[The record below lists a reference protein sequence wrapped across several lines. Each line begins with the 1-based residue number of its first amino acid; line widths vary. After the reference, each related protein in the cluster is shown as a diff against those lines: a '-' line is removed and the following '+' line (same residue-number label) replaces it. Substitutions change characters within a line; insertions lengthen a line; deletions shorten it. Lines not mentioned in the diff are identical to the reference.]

1 MSAIEW
7 RATSFSLSSCA
18 WMFQWA
24 ADRSKT
30 LFVPMLSFPEVALNP
45 SESRTT
51 EFESSSHPFKYHVCA
66 YLRLIFGLRYL
77 GHHLRPI
84 SSRTQE
90 IRNLLLTHANTIQ
103 HHSLGCCYNHIQS
116 IPINR
121 LNRSLRP
128 FILQWIDSPTPHLS
142 NWAPGPGIGKKID
155 KRMMEGTESQKPFC
169 TSNCCCTWSSS
180 PASWEQVLLLF
191 SSLQLVQLS
200 SLELPYW
207 DRSPAT
213 LVVLTCKILLVRG
226 IWETT
231 NGSSYCSFM
240 FTFVW
245 VDNGQ
250 PENWHN
256 TSKAPTCH
264 QKNKSFKKCRSFF
277 GSFASLVSFV
287 SFTSFTSFVSLASFT
302 SFTSSAGSAL
312 RMAWVVCYDM
322 PATSSNPSWS
332 GGFPEK
338 WRKKQHPSWEYGE
351 AIHQGNCTWR
361 SSMQLPCIGFY

>member
-1 MSAIEW
+1 MACDIFQLVFLRLDVPVSCGPKQDTVRSNVVFSRGGPEPFWIENHRIW
-7 RATSFSLSSCA
+7 KQFTSFQIPCLCISAPHIWLALSGS
-18 WMFQWA
+18 
-24 ADRSKT
+24 
-30 LFVPMLSFPEVALNP
+30 PPETN
-45 SESRTT
+45 
-51 EFESSSHPFKYHVCA
+51 
-66 YLRLIFGLRYL
+66 LITHTRNSG
-77 GHHLRPI
+77 
-84 SSRTQE
+84 SDV
-90 IRNLLLTHANTIQ
+90 NLLLTHANTIQ

-226 IWETT
+226 IWETR

-312 RMAWVVCYDM
+312 RMAWAVCYDV
-322 PATSSNPSWS
+322 PATSSNRHGPVASQKS
-332 GGFPEK
+332 EEK
-338 WRKKQHPSWEYGE
+338 NNILRESMGRLYTRV
-351 AIHQGNCTWR
+351 ICTWR
-361 SSMQLPCIGFY
+361 SSMQFPCIGFY